1 MLVFLLKKVIDT
13 LSALCALCVH
23 REGQQH
29 KPTMKMT
36 KKEIIK
42 TIKKHSTPEMWSR
55 IIDLH
60 ETSIKEEWDEPYSIK
75 DSFDHI
81 DDQSDEHGHKHLQ
94 TPCRK
99 VNIALGVYVPM
110 TQEQID
116 NTVVSHGKKWDFK
129 LGGVAYRFSHHVNS

>member
-1 MLVFLLKKVIDT
+1 LGNYAFTERDNNKP
-13 LSALCALCVH
+13 
-23 REGQQH
+23 QQ
-29 KPTMKMT
+29 TMT
-36 KKEIIK
+36 EKEIIK